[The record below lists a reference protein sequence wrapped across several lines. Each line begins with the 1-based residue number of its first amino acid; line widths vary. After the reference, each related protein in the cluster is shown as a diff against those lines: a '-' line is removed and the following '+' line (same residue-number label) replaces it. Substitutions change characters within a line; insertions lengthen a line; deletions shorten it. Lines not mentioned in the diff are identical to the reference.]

1 MVQDSHGN
9 FAGAGASDVRT
20 WQNFTYDHGN
30 RLTDQQYSYALHGAS
45 LTAPTFTLANM
56 VYNAKWLMAKV
67 RSSGMLKA
75 FMSKNMFCATI

>member
-30 RLTDQQYSYALHGAS
+30 
-45 LTAPTFTLANM
+45 
-56 VYNAKWLMAKV
+56 
-67 RSSGMLKA
+67 
-75 FMSKNMFCATI
+75 